1 MSGRGYFLK
10 MREWELDSMKAFV
23 RELETHMDE
32 VYALWFFYS
41 FQIPRLGKEFDLL
54 QIRED
59 QIVNVELK
67 SGAVSD
73 EALRKQLIQNRY
85 YLAVQGKTI
94 RSYTYISSQNR
105 LVRLTNHDRIVDAD
119 WEQLCA
125 DLRDGGKDYE
135 GDVEELFQAELY
147 LISPLTEPERF
158 LNKEYFLTAQ
168 QRDIERQ
175 ILKKI
180 RAERTGAYWF
190 TGLPGTGK
198 TLLLYDLAMKLS
210 VRQRVCMI
218 HCGESGED
226 WRILHKRLRRIDF
239 LSDRQ
244 LSLQTAKQTMTENV
258 CAEEAFDTFLKPY
271 SAILVDEAHLL
282 EPGARE
288 LLAGISTRRP
298 VIFSGDCEDV
308 ISPDIR
314 RM

>member
-168 QRDIERQ
+168 QRDIERRGV
-175 ILKKI
+175 LV
-180 RAERTGAYWF
+180 Y
-190 TGLPGTGK
+190 GTSGDGK
-198 TLLLYDLAMKLS
+198 DAAA
-210 VRQRVCMI
+210 
-218 HCGESGED
+218 
-226 WRILHKRLRRIDF
+226 LRYRY
-239 LSDRQ
+239 
-244 LSLQTAKQTMTENV
+244 
-258 CAEEAFDTFLKPY
+258 EAFR
-271 SAILVDEAHLL
+271 EAEGLHDPLRGEQEGL
-282 EPGARE
+282 EA
-288 LLAGISTRRP
+288 AS
-298 VIFSGDCEDV
+298 
-308 ISPDIR
+308 
-314 RM
+314 

>member
-135 GDVEELFQAELY
+135 GDVEELFQADRAGA
-147 LISPLTEPERF
+147 IPEQGIFPDCPAAGYRTPD
-158 LNKEYFLTAQ
+158 LKENPG
-168 QRDIERQ
+168 
-175 ILKKI
+175 
-180 RAERTGAYWF
+180 GADRGVLVY
-190 TGLPGTGK
+190 GTSGDGK
-198 TLLLYDLAMKLS
+198 DAAA
-210 VRQRVCMI
+210 
-218 HCGESGED
+218 
-226 WRILHKRLRRIDF
+226 LRYRY
-239 LSDRQ
+239 
-244 LSLQTAKQTMTENV
+244 
-258 CAEEAFDTFLKPY
+258 EAFR
-271 SAILVDEAHLL
+271 EAEGLHDPLRGEQEGL
-282 EPGARE
+282 EA
-288 LLAGISTRRP
+288 AS
-298 VIFSGDCEDV
+298 
-308 ISPDIR
+308 
-314 RM
+314 